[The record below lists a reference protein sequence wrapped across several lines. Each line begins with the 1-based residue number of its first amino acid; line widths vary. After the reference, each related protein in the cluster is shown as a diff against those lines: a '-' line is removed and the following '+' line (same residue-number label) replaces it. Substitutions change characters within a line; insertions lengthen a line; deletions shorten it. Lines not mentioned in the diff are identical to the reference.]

1 MEASG
6 HTKLHSLDEVH
17 LNVGGQWYCANKNLL
32 VRYTES
38 KLYQAVSLYGSDTN
52 VLFVE
57 GDGRMFQH
65 VLNFIT
71 TGELVLPPGFNEHEL
86 LIHEARETYG
96 IRALVEKLER
106 VRKNDSEEHFNDKG
120 LRIGHARYRSL
131 EMNTGRPFLTNIAVL
146 QKYPLLLQNSSL
158 AWLTENGFAFIH
170 CDNDNFRHILNS
182 CHHGVCL
189 VPQYLSEAGRIMDE
203 LKKYGITDKERGY
216 FSNDD
221 NSQSNQKKPA
231 NDIEQQCC
239 PPIYIMAI
247 EILQRVSSTHNLGR
261 LEISLTR
268 DGKGL
273 VVHGSGNLFAQA
285 SQCLG
290 VSRLLLLDDISDF
303 HDMYKAVKVSNIPA
317 LVSAVE
323 DFQRSPP
330 FLQPAKSHCPFS
342 CPPRKADLQPLHSN
356 EDTANHS
363 SFGSEVVTVYVG
375 NQTYEASRHVLTEA
389 ARHSRIPKCVD
400 GMLYITG
407 DAEMFRHIL
416 NFFRTG
422 KLMLPP
428 DFAEYE
434 LLLCE
439 ANHLGV
445 SCIVSMLDQP
455 RMVLKKAYGKEVKE
469 AAEVKKQK
477 RTKKKRQLCSCPE
490 CFPTSSE
497 KAPSRENLSSLAS
510 IESEAVLDQQEIV
523 SGIDAHGTQGSA
535 VSYDAHRSRNIPEHS
550 VFIKM
555 AKTGASVTRSDKDN
569 SYCSHQH
576 KWGVYQGRASVC
588 QVGPDGRLQIEL
600 ILSRPDNDQ
609 QPINRL
615 QEKSSDKSDFTKQ
628 SGNPKTLM
636 EFSERCLSSAS
647 QRLMQMSKTVLE
659 IQTLTKTDISIA
671 KKQFPVDSIIN
682 PSNSSNA
689 VSSLPDP
696 AQSESKVAINTDH
709 SYSHPPSK
717 DSKSVT
723 NKLPSS
729 KGEMKPPKSKPK
741 LVALSDA
748 EVEAHCHK
756 SESSTGYNL
765 QGQDRCERTE
775 DFGYI
780 AVIRHPHVHGQQEDK
795 GSPYKPFTTS
805 RLYIG
810 AQEPTTG
817 NDVAALSLLNHTQQ
831 LCADRLQRNHCEG
844 DTSTK
849 GKAYPAGRLT
859 EDSED
864 GMLDVEENRQTVAYS
879 GTTVKPMYHAV
890 GETKS
895 AMACHTVTEEH
906 LVMENKDSC
915 SDLNNEAEKTIKSP
929 DASIASTPKGSI
941 HLRNLTKLCSQVS
954 WLHSVPQQPDI
965 TTQDALADGCK
976 EKTASDCLD
985 VSEVY
990 AMKENADPN
999 TEPTEQEHC
1008 SKDATHADLSKAPA
1022 VASGYTPV
1030 RVTSS
1035 PIERQS
1041 TELPLASTPVEEGS
1055 SQQRCILLPL
1065 AAKDVVY
1072 ARMCHR
1078 FLLGVIE
1085 DSKKLGDVPDL
1096 TAEVARLVHRLWNAD
1111 ISPSTFVGCL
1121 SHLGPF
1127 NSHTC
1132 EHLTPWITRSLSPA
1146 RWYALSMLELV
1157 EKHPSACSLT
1167 TSRVADIL

>member
-1 MEASG
+1 MEAGG
-6 HTKLHSLDEVH
+6 HIKQHSLDQIH
-17 LNVGGQWYCANKNLL
+17 LNVGGQWYCVNKNLL
-32 VRYTES
+32 VHYRES

-71 TGELVLPPGFNEHEL
+71 AGELVLPPGFNEHEL

-96 IRALVEKLER
+96 IKALVEYLER
-106 VRKNDSEEHFNDKG
+106 ARKNDSEEHFNDNG
-120 LRIGHARYRSL
+120 LRIGQTRYRSL
-131 EMNTGRPFLTNIAVL
+131 EMNSGRPFLTNIAVL
-146 QKYPLLLQNSSL
+146 QKYPLLLQNTSL

-189 VPQYLSEAGRIMDE
+189 VPQYLSEAVRIMDE
-203 LKKYGITDKERGY
+203 LKRYGITDKERGY

-221 NSQSNQKKPA
+221 NSQSNQQKHA
-231 NDIEQQCC
+231 DDIAEQCC

-317 LVSAVE
+317 LVTAVE

-330 FLQPAKSHCPFS
+330 FLQPPESHCPFS

-356 EDTANHS
+356 GDTANHS

-375 NQTYEASRHVLTEA
+375 NQTYAASRHVLAEA
-389 ARHSRIPKCVD
+389 ARHSRIPECVD
-400 GMLYITG
+400 GVLHLTG

-422 KLMLPP
+422 KLMLPL

-439 ANHLGV
+439 ANRLGV

-455 RMVLKKAYGKEVKE
+455 RMVLKKAYGKEVKV

-490 CFPTSSE
+490 CFPTSNE
-497 KAPSRENLSSLAS
+497 KAPSRENLPSLAS
-510 IESEAVLDQQEIV
+510 IESEPVLNKQEIV
-523 SGIDAHGTQGSA
+523 SGIAHGTKGRV
-535 VSYDAHRSRNIPEHS
+535 VSIDAHRNIPEHS

-555 AKTGASVTRSDKDN
+555 AKTGASVTGSDKDN

-600 ILSRPDNDQ
+600 ILSRPDSDQ
-609 QPINRL
+609 QTINCL

-647 QRLMQMSKTVLE
+647 QRLMQMSKTVLD

-671 KKQFPVDSIIN
+671 KKQFPIDSIIN

-741 LVALSDA
+741 LVTVSDRK
-748 EVEAHCHK
+748 VEAHCHK

-765 QGQDRCERTE
+765 QGQDVCENTE

-780 AVIRHPHVHGQQEDK
+780 AVIRHPYVHGQQEDK

-810 AQEPTTG
+810 AQEPTRG
-817 NDVAALSLLNHTQQ
+817 NDVAALPFLNHTRQ
-831 LCADRLQRNHCEG
+831 LCADRLQRSHCEAG
-844 DTSTK
+844 NPTK

-859 EDSED
+859 EQTED
-864 GMLDVEENRQTVAYS
+864 GLLDVGENRQTDAYP
-879 GTTVKPMYHAV
+879 GKKTIVKGMSMYCAA

-895 AMACHTVTEEH
+895 AMACHNEEP
-906 LVMENKDSC
+906 LVMDNKDSC

-965 TTQDALADGCK
+965 TAQDALADGCK
-976 EKTASDCLD
+976 EKTASDLD
-985 VSEVY
+985 VPEVY
-990 AMKENADPN
+990 ARKENTDPN
-999 TEPTEQEHC
+999 TEQTEHC
-1008 SKDATHADLSKAPA
+1008 SKDAIHADFSKAPA
-1022 VASGYTPV
+1022 VARGNTPV

-1096 TAEVARLVHRLWNAD
+1096 TAEVARLVYRLWNAD

-1167 TSRVADIL
+1167 TSRVADILF